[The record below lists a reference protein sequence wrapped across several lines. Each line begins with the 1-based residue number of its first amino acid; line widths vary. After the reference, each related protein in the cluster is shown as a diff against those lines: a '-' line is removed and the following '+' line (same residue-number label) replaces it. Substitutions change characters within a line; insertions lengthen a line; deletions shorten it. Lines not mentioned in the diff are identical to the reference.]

1 MAVSA
6 ALLLLADS
14 RFPTGAHAHSAG
26 IEASHARGDVG
37 TVTDLEVF
45 IDGRLLTTAPV
56 DAAFAAAACAGVAAI
71 TDLDQELVI
80 RTPSPRLRTISR
92 TLGRQLLRPAER
104 AWPGSR
110 YTALRAL
117 HPDGPMQPVALG
129 VVADAAGLTPIDA
142 ALCSLHHLVGA
153 VTTAAIRL
161 LGLDPFEVHAVAARL
176 APRLEDL
183 AATAANHAATCE
195 PAELPATTSVLADIL
210 AEHHATWEVRLF
222 AS

>member
-1 MAVSA
+1 MTAA

-26 IEASHARGDVG
+26 VEASHARGDVRS
-37 TVTDLEVF
+37 VADLETF
-45 IDGRLLTTAPV
+45 IDGRLLTSAPV
-56 DAAFAAAACAGVAAI
+56 DAAFAAAACAGTA
-71 TDLDQELVI
+71 TLGDLDRELSI

-92 TLGRQLLRPAER
+92 SLGRQLLRPAER
-104 AWPGSR
+104 AWPGGR
-110 YTALRAL
+110 YLPLRSV
-117 HPDGPMQPVALG
+117 HPDGPMHPVALG
-129 VVADAAGLTPIDA
+129 VVADAAGLAPVDA

-153 VTTAAIRL
+153 VTTAAIRI

-176 APRLEDL
+176 AQRITDL
-183 AATAANHAATCE
+183 AEAAALQAATRS
-195 PAELPATTSVLADIL
+195 PQQLPATTSVLADIL

>member
-1 MAVSA
+1 MVVPA

-26 IEASHARGDVG
+26 VEASQARGDLRNMA
-37 TVTDLEVF
+37 DLEAF
-45 IDGRLLTTAPV
+45 LDGRLLTTAPV
-56 DAAFAAAACAGVAAI
+56 DAAFAAAACMGATEVSE
-71 TDLDQELVI
+71 LDHELFI
-80 RTPSPRLRTISR
+80 RTPSPRLRTVSR

-104 AWPGSR
+104 AWPSSR
-110 YTALRAL
+110 YSALRAV

-129 VVADAAGLTPIDA
+129 VVADAAGLAPIDA

-153 VTTAAIRL
+153 VTTAAIRI

-176 APRLEDL
+176 APRLDDLADVAASL
-183 AATAANHAATCE
+183 AATCPVAQ
-195 PAELPATTSVLADIL
+195 LPATTSVLADIL

>member
-1 MAVSA
+1 MTQTA

-26 IEASHARGDVG
+26 VEASHARGDVG
-37 TVTDLEVF
+37 NVADLETF
-45 IDGRLLTTAPV
+45 LDGRLLTSAPV
-56 DAAFAAAACAGVAAI
+56 EAAFAAAACAGA
-71 TDLDQELVI
+71 TGLGELDRELFI
-80 RTPSPRLRTISR
+80 RTPSPRLRTVSR

-104 AWPGSR
+104 AWPNSR
-110 YTALRAL
+110 YSALRAV
-117 HPDGPMQPVALG
+117 HSDGPMQPIALG

-153 VTTAAIRL
+153 ATTAAIRI

-176 APRLEDL
+176 APRLDDL
-183 AATAANHAATCE
+183 AAEAARQAATRHA
-195 PAELPATTSVLADIL
+195 AELPATTSVLADIL